1 MELHTSGSDAASLHQ
16 EVARRLQARDFAGA
30 DSLCRVL
37 TGTHPDLA
45 PGWLLASI
53 IAQQLGDFERAL
65 ESAESAVRLAPAD
78 PRCLLRLAQ
87 CLGGLDRRAEA
98 IEVAETAARAAGNDA
113 AALDAIGTFYRSIAE
128 HHRSL
133 AFHERAVGLAP
144 DRAAFHFNRALVRRF
159 VGDLEGAEADY
170 DRVLE
175 LNPREYEAYVNRS
188 ELRTQT
194 AERNHVATL
203 EKLLAISPPD
213 PGAELQLRHALA
225 KEYEDL
231 GRHGESFA
239 ELARAARLKRAQ
251 MNYDPASDEALVAA
265 LIEAFPGAAPAGAPA
280 AGGEAAIFIVGLP
293 RSGSTLV
300 ERILSSHSEVVAAG
314 ELPHLTRLIA
324 AAAGRKAGRRDL
336 SPAEIAR
343 WSALIDT
350 PSLGREYLAC
360 SRPAGAPRRF
370 FIDKMPVNFL
380 HCGLIHRALPQ
391 AKIIHVAR
399 HPLAACY
406 AIYRTLF
413 RSGYPFS
420 YDLDELGRYYISYR
434 RLMAHWRATLPGFIH
449 DLSYERLVADQRGET
464 SRLLEYCGL
473 DWQESCVEFHR
484 TPAPSMTHSAHQVRR
499 PIYDSAVAHWR
510 HYERELEGLR
520 RQLQASGIDLSA
532 PAPVPGIN
540 AAQAQPIA

>member
-1 MELHTSGSDAASLHQ
+1 
-16 EVARRLQARDFAGA
+16 VRDFSGA

-37 TGTHPDLA
+37 TGTHPEFA
-45 PGWLLASI
+45 PGWLLASML
-53 IAQQLGDFERAL
+53 AQQLGEFQRAL
-65 ESAESAVRLAPAD
+65 ESAECAARLAPAD
-78 PRCLLRLAQ
+78 PHCLLRLAQ
-87 CLGGLDRRAEA
+87 CLGGLNRRSEA
-98 IEVAETAARAAGNDA
+98 IEAAEAAARAAGNDA
-113 AALDAIGTFYRSIAE
+113 AALDAIGSFFRSIAD
-128 HHRSL
+128 HHRAL
-133 AFHERAVGLAP
+133 AFYERAVRLAP
-144 DRAAFHFNRALVRRF
+144 DHASFHFNRALVRRF

-170 DRVLE
+170 DLVLE

-203 EKLLAISPPD
+203 EKLLATPP
-213 PGAELQLRHALA
+213 PVPAAELQIRHALA

-231 GRHGESFA
+231 GRHAESFA
-239 ELARAARLKRAQ
+239 LLARAARLKRAEIS
-251 MNYDPASDEALVAA
+251 YDPATDEALVEA
-265 LIEAFPGAAPAGAPA
+265 LIEAFPGARPAGAPA

-300 ERILSSHSEVVAAG
+300 ERILSCHSEVVSAG

-324 AAAGRKAGRRDL
+324 AAAGRMAGRRDL
-336 SPAEIAR
+336 SPAGIAR

-350 PSLGREYLAC
+350 ASLGREYLAC

-413 RSGYPFS
+413 RSAYPFS
-420 YDLDELGRYYISYR
+420 YDLDELGRYYIAYR
-434 RLMAHWRATLPGFIH
+434 RLMAHWHATLPGFIH
-449 DLSYERLVADQRGET
+449 DQSYERLVADPRGEI
-464 SRLLEYCGL
+464 SRLLAFCGL
-473 DWQESCVEFHR
+473 GWQESCVEFHR
-484 TPAPSMTHSAHQVRR
+484 NPSPAVTHSAHQVRR

-510 HYERELEGLR
+510 HYEHDLQGLR
-520 RQLQASGIDLSA
+520 RQLLAGGIELSG
-532 PAPVPGIN
+532 PAPGSSG
-540 AAQAQPIA
+540 Q